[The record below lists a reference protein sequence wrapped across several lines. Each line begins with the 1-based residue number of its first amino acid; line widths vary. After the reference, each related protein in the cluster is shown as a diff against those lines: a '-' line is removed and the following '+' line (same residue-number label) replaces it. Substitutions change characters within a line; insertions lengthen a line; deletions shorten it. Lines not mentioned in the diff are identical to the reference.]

1 MGDVADVRECEQCG
15 TAFTPRREHAR
26 FCTATCRMA
35 WNREHVGVAAA
46 PVAAIDWS
54 VTAMA
59 EATARVAWA
68 WDLPRAAA
76 AVSESVWWITLIDAT
91 LVRYHPDDYENTL
104 ARRPDAPRRQLEE
117 TLAGLRYVRNL
128 LGHSHD
134 PATLIYPADGDGVRG
149 GWRWRALPEPALT
162 GMQPQSRM
170 WEMTR
175 YEAYQSRLAGG
186 DVARIF
192 ASCGEFLEEAAAG
205 ALPAGDAAE
214 AVDSVDSAGT
224 AEAAPG

>member
-1 MGDVADVRECEQCG
+1 
-15 TAFTPRREHAR
+15 
-26 FCTATCRMA
+26 MA

-91 LVRYHPDDYENTL
+91 LVRYHPRYYENTL
-104 ARRPDAPRRQLEE
+104 ARRTRARRRQMEE

-128 LGHSHD
+128 LGGSND
-134 PATLIYPADGDGVRG
+134 PAELICPADGDGGR
-149 GWRWRALPEPALT
+149 WRWRALPAPTLT
-162 GMQPQSRM
+162 GMQPRART
-170 WEMTR
+170 WETTR
-175 YEAYQSRLAGG
+175 YEAYQLRLAGR
-186 DVARIF
+186 DVTRIF
-192 ASCGEFLEEAAAG
+192 ASCAEFLEEAAGGMSSEPAG
-205 ALPAGDAAE
+205 ATPGGVDAA
-214 AVDSVDSAGT
+214 D
-224 AEAAPG
+224 AADAAR